1 MVRKNTGHTFGHTQP
16 HPLGKGHAF
25 IQAKKREG

>member
-1 MVRKNTGHTFGHTQP
+1 MVRKTLDTPQDTP
-16 HPLGKGHAF
+16 RTHPLGKGHAF